1 MPNALTGVNLLA
13 GFAAICVCAFGD
25 RNWGFI
31 EIHTERIAA
40 GLIMFAAL
48 FDYADGFAAR
58 ALNAASEI
66 GKQLDSLSDMVTFGV
81 APGALMASLL
91 VYSPHVS
98 EPLFFAA
105 LGSCAL
111 LPLAAAFRLA
121 RFNLDQT
128 PRKGFVGI
136 PTPATGVFVA
146 AFALARASAFYPV
159 SEFYRPFALIVIN
172 LTLASLMIST
182 LPMMSLKPDKSRPSA
197 LILRGALAAAVVG
210 AAALWGFA
218 VAPFALAFYVVVS
231 LADARI
237 SGKL

>member
-1 MPNALTGVNLLA
+1 
-13 GFAAICVCAFGD
+13 
-25 RNWGFI
+25 
-31 EIHTERIAA
+31 
-40 GLIMFAAL
+40 MFAAL

-58 ALNAASEI
+58 ALNAASDM

-121 RFNLDQT
+121 RFNLDET
-128 PRKGFVGI
+128 PRKGFAGI
-136 PTPATGVFVA
+136 PTPATGIFVA
-146 AFALARASAFYPV
+146 SFALARASAFYPV
-159 SEFYRPFALIVIN
+159 SEFYRPFALVIVN
-172 LTLASLMIST
+172 VTLAVLMVST
-182 LPMMSLKPDKSRPSA
+182 LPMMSLKPDSSRPSA
-197 LILRGALAAAVVG
+197 MLLRIGLATVVVG

-218 VAPFALAFYVVVS
+218 VAPFALMFYVVVS

-237 SGKL
+237 GGKS